1 MFSRAARQH
10 VMVNNYHKFVYRQQ
24 MREVLGDGVQLVKLG
39 QRCRVEI
46 GWDQALTLAVHR
58 TKPEVA
64 LNLTLPY
71 ERIEFDQKDKMRT
84 SQ

>member
-1 MFSRAARQH
+1 
-10 VMVNNYHKFVYRQQ
+10 MVNNYHKFVYRQQ

-46 GWDQALTLAVHR
+46 GWDHALTLAVHR

-71 ERIEFDQKDKMRT
+71 ERIVYDQKDKMRT

>member
-1 MFSRAARQH
+1 MFSRAAHQY
-10 VMVNNYHKFVYRQQ
+10 VMVSNFRKFVYRRQ
-24 MREVLGDGVQLVKLG
+24 RHEVLAGGVQLVKLG
-39 QRCRVEI
+39 QRCRAEI

-64 LNLTLPY
+64 LNLTLLY
-71 ERIEFDQKDKMRT
+71 ERIVFDQIDKMRT